1 MLKSVKPLKLMARA
15 NSVASCNFN
24 RRFCKCVI
32 WDILNQLLD
41 FYIVSF
47 LVQWHRFMAF
57 QRTLYTGVCQATN
70 DVHAYDPIRVPSTIN
85 RILSRK
91 QNTQPSL
98 VLWQIDPMLLRSTTL
113 CMGNARRCQQR
124 PLPAQRWWRGDL
136 SVRNKHGAD
145 GVVSTDP
152 ALLQTARHVA

>member
-1 MLKSVKPLKLMARA
+1 MARA

-32 WDILNQLLD
+32 WDISNQLLD
-41 FYIVSF
+41 FYIVFFWYSDTDSW
-47 LVQWHRFMAF
+47 LSREPYIPEHAKLQ
-57 QRTLYTGVCQATN
+57 N
-70 DVHAYDPIRVPSTIN
+70 DVHAHDPIRVPSTIN
-85 RILSRK
+85 RISSCK
-91 QNTQPSL
+91 PNTQPSL

-124 PLPAQRWWRGDL
+124 PLPAQRRWRGDL

-145 GVVSTDP
+145 GVVATDP
-152 ALLQTARHVA
+152 ALLPTARHVADMNQTPYSNR